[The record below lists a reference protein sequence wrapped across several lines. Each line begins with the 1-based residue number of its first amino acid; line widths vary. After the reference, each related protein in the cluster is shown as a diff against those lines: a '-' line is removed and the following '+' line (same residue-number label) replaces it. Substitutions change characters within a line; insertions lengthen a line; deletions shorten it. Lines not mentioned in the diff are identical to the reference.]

1 MKQYK
6 EPTENMKAALLDL
19 LHVVNTYDDGK
30 AGLPHDVRGVHHATL
45 KAMAKKEYGCLIILE
60 ASNSPTGIV
69 WTVGITRYGL
79 KVAKQLS
86 KNKTIINDTSINA
99 RRKLQTINWQVDMTK
114 AEGRQIYED
123 AKAMKR
129 DKKQSFTRTMNQLIQ
144 LHKELKAGQVDLLQ
158 TLYPE
163 AYSTMLL
170 IARNEIEMGRE
181 GKVEGLLEE
190 FKRYMLS
197 QGANLPHSS
206 GFTPRD
212 RDKSLDDEDL
222 GLEVK
227 IDATAGK
234 RANELFLK
242 AVFSLQE
249 KKEDDTP
256 PDNHE
261 THLFVVTKAP
271 DNGNPRKLSV
281 QQFTVPDYED
291 EDDENLFG

>member
-1 MKQYK
+1 MKQHK

-19 LHVVNTYDDGK
+19 LHVVNTYDDGQ

-45 KAMAKKEYGCLIILE
+45 KAMAKKAYGCLIILE

-86 KNKTIINDTSINA
+86 KNKTIINDNAINS

-114 AEGRQIYED
+114 AEGRQVYED
-123 AKAMKR
+123 AKTMKR

-144 LHKELKAGQVDLLQ
+144 LHKELKAGQVGLLQ

-163 AYSTMLL
+163 AYATMLL

-197 QGANLPHSS
+197 QGANIARISDF
-206 GFTPRD
+206 GN
-212 RDKSLDDEDL
+212 DDETIL
-222 GLEVK
+222 MSVVK
-227 IDATAGK
+227 DENSAKQSASNFIKSVMALNPVQA
-234 RANELFLK
+234 
-242 AVFSLQE
+242 
-249 KKEDDTP
+249 
-256 PDNHE
+256 
-261 THLFVVTKAP
+261 
-271 DNGNPRKLSV
+271 DNGNPRQLSV
-281 QQFTVPDYED
+281 QQFEVPDYED